1 MIKLIVGTKGSGKTK
16 TIIDMINNAVTA
28 TSGNVVVVEKGMKLT
43 TEISHAARLVDMDE
57 YKVEGGEMLYGF
69 IAGLLAGNYD
79 ITDLY
84 IDGIL
89 KVLDRDTNKL
99 GVILDEIAAV
109 TGDSVRAVITVSADP
124 ETLPANV
131 KNTCKH
137 RIPRILSKNKQGA
150 AKNCCPFVFRC

>member
-1 MIKLIVGTKGSGKTK
+1 
-16 TIIDMINNAVTA
+16 
-28 TSGNVVVVEKGMKLT
+28 MKLT

-131 KNTCKH
+131 KKY
-137 RIPRILSKNKQGA
+137 L
-150 AKNCCPFVFRC
+150 